1 MATDM
6 CMDFDDNILEES
18 DKKFLVVYTMM
29 FVCAMTLNSSNL
41 NGLKEGRYGA
51 IANNRGVHDLLYR
64 MRVIP
69 QYFKIVTKFSQ
80 SRVW

>member
-6 CMDFDDNILEES
+6 WMDFDDDILEEL
-18 DKKFLVVYTMM
+18 DKNFLVVYTMM
-29 FVCAMTLNSSNL
+29 VVCAMTLDSSNL
-41 NGLKEGRYGA
+41 NGPKEGRCGA
-51 IANNRGVHDLLYR
+51 IAHKRGVHDLLYH

-69 QYFKIVTKFSQ
+69 QYFKIVTNFSQ

>member
-6 CMDFDDNILEES
+6 WMDFDDGILEES

-29 FVCAMTLNSSNL
+29 VVCAMTLDSFNL
-41 NGLKEGRYGA
+41 NGLKEGRCGTNA
-51 IANNRGVHDLLYR
+51 DNRGVHDLLYH
-64 MRVIP
+64 MTVIP
-69 QYFKIVTKFSQ
+69 QYFKIVTKITQ